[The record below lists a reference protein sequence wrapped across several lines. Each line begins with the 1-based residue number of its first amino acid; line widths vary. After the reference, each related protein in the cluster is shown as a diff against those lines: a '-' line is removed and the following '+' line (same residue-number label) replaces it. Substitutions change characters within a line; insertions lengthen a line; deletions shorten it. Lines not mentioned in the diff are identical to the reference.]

1 MPVSRRAALALPAL
15 LGLAAAG
22 CTDVAGT
29 DGKQYID
36 GEGRIVSIPV
46 KDRAQPVAAT
56 GTDLD
61 GKPLDFSTYRGKV
74 VLATI
79 WGSWCGPCRTE
90 MPKIVELDGQ
100 LDPDQIQVVG
110 VNVRETGGTYQATSF
125 VTAKQV
131 QFPSFYDPGSA
142 IPLALSS
149 KFASPYSVPSSGILD
164 RQGRVAGL
172 VLGPIPSV
180 LTMQDV
186 LQNVY
191 DTGNVDG

>member
-1 MPVSRRAALALPAL
+1 MPLSRRAALALPAL

-36 GEGRIVSIPV
+36 GEGRIVSIDE
-46 KDRAQPVAAT
+46 KDRGKPVAAT
-56 GTDLD
+56 GKDLD
-61 GKPLDFSTYRGKV
+61 GNPLAFSTYRGKV
-74 VLATI
+74 VMATV

-90 MPKIVELDGQ
+90 MPKIVDLDSQ
-100 LDPDQIQVVG
+100 LDPDQVQILG
-110 VNVRETGGTYQATSF
+110 VNVRESGGTPQATSF
-125 VTAKQV
+125 TTVQKV
-131 QFPSFYDPGSA
+131 QFPSFFDPGSA

-149 KFASPYSVPSSGILD
+149 KLASVYSVPSSAILD

-191 DTGNVDG
+191 DTGNIDG